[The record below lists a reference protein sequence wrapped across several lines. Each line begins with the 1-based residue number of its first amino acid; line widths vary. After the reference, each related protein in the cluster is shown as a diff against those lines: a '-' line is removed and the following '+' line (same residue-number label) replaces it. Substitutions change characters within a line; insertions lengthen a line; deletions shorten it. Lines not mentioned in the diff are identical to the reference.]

1 MKSERLSD
9 LIMMSPFAFASHQII
24 VDDRG
29 LPVDYQYLEVNPAF
43 EHITGL
49 KADDIIGK
57 TVREVL
63 PGIENSEFDWIEAYG
78 SVALNGELKDFEQY
92 SELLHKWYQVHV

>member
-78 SVALNGELKDFEQY
+78 SVALNGG
-92 SELLHKWYQVHV
+92 